1 MKKQKRNSKIRQWLV
16 LTGCCL
22 IGVVYPGGTD
32 PVEASMLGG
41 PSHIGTFEG
50 STTFTTSSSNGINPG
65 LYLEVMDE
73 YGNYTE
79 YTSEEGVITIP
90 GTQEGAYVTQA
101 KFLGKTKYVD
111 QDTGE
116 VLDEWEAGRSLTLE
130 SVEGPSL
137 TITGKNLATVSSV
150 RLEGIKGNSGG
161 HSKNIIMKNIPVEE
175 GKTYTISGIGTKSEN
190 MNYIL
195 FTRYEHQTPT
205 NSNNHTELWNEIG
218 RDNADTTFTI
228 PKGINYISFTFGNCV
243 YNNNGEDGWLQWD
256 NIQLEEGSAATSYEP
271 YQSNVLTV
279 KEDVTLRG
287 IDEVRDTLD
296 LITGEIVGNV
306 DEIVFEGNEAWKL
319 WDNNPGDVV
328 SAYVYSNEVGV
339 DNVKAFA
346 PTVNNVLPNNSGGH
360 IATIEGF
367 RYTNYFTF
375 SIHKNKIGAT
385 DVNDT
390 NTNAPLL
397 KQWLSANHITVQ
409 YQLEKPAV
417 ETVTLNST
425 YHFKP
430 VKARAVYVDGTV
442 VPLVCSVTV
451 PTQPLSFV
459 LNPNEEPGKQFIAP
473 EFTIENNN
481 PASLSVSL
489 KEFKQVTTVFND
501 VLPSQH
507 ADWSQLDQEQ
517 SKDLALAL
525 VPKVSDGW
533 KQLKEGPRYV
543 VDSTN
548 DEIGEIKPKSSVD
561 FTFSASHGPA
571 FTQAL
576 SPRYRLVFVFDF

>member
-1 MKKQKRNSKIRQWLV
+1 MKQGKRAKLYWGMAFVGSLLGV
-16 LTGCCL
+16 LSSNPLET
-22 IGVVYPGGTD
+22 
-32 PVEASMLGG
+32 EASNMLGG
-41 PSHIGTFEG
+41 PSHLGTFEG

-73 YGNYTE
+73 YGNYHE
-79 YTSEEGVITIP
+79 YTSEEGVITVP
-90 GTQEGAYVTQA
+90 HTQEGAYVTQA
-101 KFLGKTKYVD
+101 KLLGKTKYRD

-116 VLDEWEAGRSLTLE
+116 LLDQWEAGRNLTLE
-130 SVEGPSL
+130 SVQMPVL
-137 TITGKNLATVSSV
+137 CTTGKNLFDSSTEIV
-150 RLEGIKGNSGG
+150 TGQGISSANGLPYNASTHSHTGFLRAKPNTSYTITQSHDRTWVFAYDKNKEYIKVVKTDVTSGG
-161 HSKNIIMKNIPVEE
+161 SFVTPND
-175 GKTYTISGIGTKSEN
+175 TS
-190 MNYIL
+190 YIRL
-195 FTRYEHQTPT
+195 DVNT
-205 NSNNHTELWNEIG
+205 SNVLEI
-218 RDNADTTFTI
+218 
-228 PKGINYISFTFGNCV
+228 V
-243 YNNNGEDGWLQWD
+243 NGVQ
-256 NIQLEEGSAATSYEP
+256 IEEGSTATSYEP
-271 YQSNVLTV
+271 YKSNILTV
-279 KEDVTLRG
+279 NEAVELRG
-287 IDEVRDTLD
+287 VGDVKDELDLLNGELTQKNDKIILDGSSKITMLYGAAIGENTLAFRIVDFPSNPKWLGGKGIMSDKFKQCSYADSVNSSLFKDEESISMDTKNTDKTNAIVIRIHKEKLSTLD
-296 LITGEIVGNV
+296 IQ
-306 DEIVFEGNEAWKL
+306 
-319 WDNNPGDVV
+319 
-328 SAYVYSNEVGV
+328 
-339 DNVKAFA
+339 
-346 PTVNNVLPNNSGGH
+346 
-360 IATIEGF
+360 GF
-367 RYTNYFTF
+367 
-375 SIHKNKIGAT
+375 KI
-385 DVNDT
+385 
-390 NTNAPLL
+390 
-397 KQWLSANHITVQ
+397 WLSQNPIIAQ
-409 YQLEKPAV
+409 YQLESESIK
-417 ETVTLNST
+417 TVGLNST

-430 VKARAVYVDGTV
+430 VKTRAVYVDGTV

-507 ADWSQLDQEQ
+507 VDWSQLDQDQ

>member
-1 MKKQKRNSKIRQWLV
+1 MKQGKKVKFYWGMAFVGSLLGV
-16 LTGCCL
+16 LSSNPLET
-22 IGVVYPGGTD
+22 
-32 PVEASMLGG
+32 EASNMLGG
-41 PSHIGTFEG
+41 PSHLGTFEG

-73 YGNYTE
+73 YGNYHE
-79 YTSEEGVITIP
+79 YTSEEGVITVP
-90 GTQEGAYVTQA
+90 HTQEGAYVTQA
-101 KFLGKTKYVD
+101 KLLGKTKYRD

-116 VLDEWEAGRSLTLE
+116 LLDQWEDGRKLILE
-130 SVEGPSL
+130 SVENPGLETVGKNLISELPEFAANGITISKTDNPNEVVVNGVATDTADYYIADVRDKNVNIFNIPYGDSLTLSNNLNQKCYFGGDKNGITEWSSPSL
-137 TITGKNLATVSSV
+137 TKKMGYTNFRGFI
-150 RLEGIKGNSGG
+150 RFEKGDSFN
-161 HSKNIIMKNIPVEE
+161 
-175 GKTYTISGIGTKSEN
+175 
-190 MNYIL
+190 
-195 FTRYEHQTPT
+195 
-205 NSNNHTELWNEIG
+205 NEIMSVQ
-218 RDNADTTFTI
+218 I
-228 PKGINYISFTFGNCV
+228 EKGEVVTPYK
-243 YNNNGEDGWLQWD
+243 
-256 NIQLEEGSAATSYEP
+256 P
-271 YQSNVLTV
+271 YQSNLLTV
-279 KEDVTLRG
+279 NEEVELRG
-287 IDEVRDTLD
+287 IGEVRDTLD
-296 LITGEIVGNV
+296 LITGEVTERIGKVIFDGSDDEDWKIGN
-306 DEIVFEGNEAWKL
+306 
-319 WDNNPGDVV
+319 NN
-328 SAYVYSNEVGV
+328 SN
-339 DNVKAFA
+339 DISSLFYIK
-346 PTVNNVLPNNSGGH
+346 VNNAVGGEGSFVTNDFKVINGFTPEHGTDGLFIDSHSDLDVRISNSKLSN
-360 IATIEGF
+360 ISVAGF
-367 RYTNYFTF
+367 KEYLNKNPLTVCYKIKQE
-375 SIHKNKIGAT
+375 SIK
-385 DVNDT
+385 
-390 NTNAPLL
+390 
-397 KQWLSANHITVQ
+397 
-409 YQLEKPAV
+409 
-417 ETVTLNST
+417 TVTLNST
-425 YHFKP
+425 YYFKP
-430 VKARAVYVDGTV
+430 VNTRAVYVDGTV